1 MFSRLLLS
9 AWPSSRVTTYSR
21 FFTKLFRLSPYDA
34 TIRANSL
41 NCSNR
46 TILGR
51 RIGRGSTSLIVASC
65 SASSHDYSPS
75 PRPATLYSQR
85 ERERE
90 RERERTSLSEG
101 AAILRSHEDQRHQ
114 SRRESRP
121 FSAQYRASIILVSL
135 FPPPPSLSDSP
146 TPIETHRSPQRGTQS
161 SAALYSG
168 RLIPYFATQAAR
180 DHPSVG
186 SRCCAVALMHR
197 NRINENRPP
206 LRRDSILAARS
217 ETRQLASR
225 LQRPLNKLLVTRL
238 PPSPAPPPP
247 SLPPPSPFP
256 PRGRSSDERVRARNG
271 RGCDGSFVPGLSGL
285 RHVKPPLRRY

>member
-90 RERERTSLSEG
+90 RERENVALGGSGNSPFARRSE
-101 AAILRSHEDQRHQ
+101 ASK
-114 SRRESRP
+114 SPRESSVLGAISRE
-121 FSAQYRASIILVSL
+121 Y
-135 FPPPPSLSDSP
+135 
-146 TPIETHRSPQRGTQS
+146 
-161 SAALYSG
+161 
-168 RLIPYFATQAAR
+168 
-180 DHPSVG
+180 HP
-186 SRCCAVALMHR
+186 
-197 NRINENRPP
+197 RI
-206 LRRDSILAARS
+206 
-217 ETRQLASR
+217 
-225 LQRPLNKLLVTRL
+225 
-238 PPSPAPPPP
+238 
-247 SLPPPSPFP
+247 SLPPAPLSLRLPHPHRDAPVTAARNTIIRRSLFGKAYSIF
-256 PRGRSSDERVRARNG
+256 RYASGARSSLG
-271 RGCDGSFVPGLSGL
+271 GQPL
-285 RHVKPPLRRY
+285 LRRCVNASK